1 MKILPNQTT
10 STNAPKNGSSNPQKF
25 SDTDNRR
32 HLCVIDALSTWT
44 MPCERLA
51 RWAGCSKSTELVA
64 KLRLRG
70 FEISCKR
77 VSDIDRDGLPI
88 KRGVYYFTEHDRR
101 KVNRWLSTRSH
112 I

>member
-1 MKILPNQTT
+1 MKMFPNQTT
-10 STNAPKNGSSNPQKF
+10 STNVPKSGSSNTPKF
-25 SDTDNRR
+25 SGTDNRR

-44 MPCERLA
+44 KPRERLA
-51 RWAGCSKSTELVA
+51 HRAECNKLPELVA
-64 KLRLRG
+64 ELRLRG
-70 FEISCKR
+70 LEISCKQ
-77 VSDIDRDGLPI
+77 VNDTDRDGLPI